1 MFKHLT
7 LLFFFLFN
15 LSCQNQTKLIE
26 KHVPLDNEI
35 YINVVEK
42 KINLNGII
50 NGDYGANLLKL
61 LKNWIDNDI
70 KTNGFDGL
78 LLIDLVS
85 ISSSEIL
92 IENGIRIEMD
102 LEIDFTITKTALDK
116 KTIFKF
122 RGKEFSEINGDFTIN
137 DREIQINNISK
148 RMIER
153 LSIKLLQEI
162 N

>member
-1 MFKHLT
+1 MVKHLT
-7 LLFFFLFN
+7 LLLFFLFN

-50 NGDYGANLLKL
+50 NGDYGTNLLKL

-92 IENGIRIEMD
+92 IENGIRI
-102 LEIDFTITKTALDK
+102 
-116 KTIFKF
+116 
-122 RGKEFSEINGDFTIN
+122 
-137 DREIQINNISK
+137 
-148 RMIER
+148 
-153 LSIKLLQEI
+153 
-162 N
+162 